1 MIRIEQSKKIRGLLT
16 GAFLL
21 LAALFIHARI
31 LPLAGLA
38 ALFSIALWWLS
49 DESYEIRYVEDRY
62 IIRHRRRFRERIW
75 QAVVPSHPT
84 PFVSEFVAGS
94 GRRNYGYTV
103 VFSSDTGPFRFNF
116 FADRR
121 RVERW
126 LSQVT
131 ADAARGAKV
140 VQLAF
145 P

>member
-1 MIRIEQSKKIRGLLT
+1 MIRVEQSKKVRGLIV
-16 GAFLL
+16 GVFLL

-38 ALFSIALWWLS
+38 VLFSVAFWWLS

-62 IIRHRRRFRERIW
+62 LIRHRRRFRERIW
-75 QAVVPSHPT
+75 QAVVPSHPA
-84 PFVSEFVAGS
+84 PFVSEFVAEW
-94 GRRNYGYTV
+94 GRRSGYTV
-103 VFSSDTGPFRFNF
+103 LFSADTGPLRFNF

-131 ADAARGAKV
+131 ADAARGETIV
-140 VQLAF
+140 LLAF

>member
-16 GAFLL
+16 GAFFL

-38 ALFSIALWWLS
+38 VLFSVTFWWLS

-62 IIRHRRRFRERIW
+62 LIRHRRRFRERIW
-75 QAVVPSHPT
+75 QAVVPSHPE
-84 PFVSEFVAGS
+84 PFVSEFVAGW
-94 GRRNYGYTV
+94 GRRSGYTV
-103 VFSSDTGPFRFNF
+103 VFSSDTAPLHFNF
-116 FADRR
+116 FVDRR

-131 ADAARGAKV
+131 ADAARGETI